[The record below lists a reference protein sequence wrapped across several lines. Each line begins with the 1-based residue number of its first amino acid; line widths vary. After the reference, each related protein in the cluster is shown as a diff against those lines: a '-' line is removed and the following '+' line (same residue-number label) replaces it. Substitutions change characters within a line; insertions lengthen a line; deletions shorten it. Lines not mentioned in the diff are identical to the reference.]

1 MNVPVVKKDANL
13 VLRDIRKKKHLTL
26 AELGHSMNL
35 RSGQA
40 LANIEYG
47 TNKLTLEKAFL
58 AANALGVSVNVFLQ
72 AKVKQYEQNW
82 RCQNEANNKRCFN
95 QCTTSLFPGDTP
107 GFA

>member
-26 AELGHSMNL
+26 AELGKSMNL

-58 AANALGVSVNVFLQ
+58 AADALGVSVNVFLQ
-72 AKVKQYEQNW
+72 TKVKQYE
-82 RCQNEANNKRCFN
+82 
-95 QCTTSLFPGDTP
+95 
-107 GFA
+107 

>member
-26 AELGHSMNL
+26 AELGKSMNL

-58 AANALGVSVNVFLQ
+58 AADALGVSVNVFLQ
-72 AKVKQYEQNW
+72 TKVKQYEQNW
-82 RCQNEANNKRCFN
+82 RRQNDTSITNYIN
-95 QCTTSLFPGDTP
+95 QCTCKS
-107 GFA
+107 